1 MGMAPADFA
10 PTARCAVPAQSG
22 ATGWNAECQ
31 AAANSMHLF
40 LLFGLKLLLSRDDL
54 VQRPD
59 IKAIQQLLGQYDARR
74 GSLCSFCETIPTYL
88 ALARHQ
94 IATKLLSV

>member
-59 IKAIQQLLGQYDARR
+59 IKAIDHLLAHGQVRLGPR
-74 GSLCSFCETIPTYL
+74 CRCNTFLNCFVL
-88 ALARHQ
+88 AGKQ
-94 IATKLLSV
+94 ITGMFLTVH